1 MSEQPIR
8 ILIVDDHPVFRFGL
22 RALLEAQADMAVV
35 GEAESGETAV
45 TMTQSLQPDVVLM
58 DINLPG
64 INGIE
69 ATKQIA
75 TALPQTTIL
84 IITMFDDDTVFT
96 AMQAGAR
103 GYLLKGAQGDETLR
117 AIRAV
122 ANGEVIFS
130 PGVAEQMMAFFARGD
145 RQTNP
150 STESGK
156 TTPFPELTPREREIL
171 ELLAQGLTNTAI
183 AEKLVLSPKTIRN
196 QVSNIFSKLQV
207 ASRSEAIIKAR
218 EAGLGKT
225 SEKLP
230 RKGV

>member
-1 MSEQPIR
+1 MPEKSIR
-8 ILIVDDHPVFRFGL
+8 ILIVDDHPMFRFGL
-22 RALLEAQADMAVV
+22 RALLEAQADMVVV
-35 GEAESGETAV
+35 GEAESGETAID
-45 TMTQSLQPDVVLM
+45 MTQKLQPKVVLM
-58 DINLPG
+58 DINMTG

-69 ATKQIA
+69 ATKQI
-75 TALPQTTIL
+75 TAVLPQTAVL

-130 PGVAEQMMAFFARGD
+130 PGVAEQMMAFFMRGI
-145 RQTNP
+145 RETATTN
-150 STESGK
+150 SATEI
-156 TTPFPELTPREREIL
+156 PFPELTPREGEIL
-171 ELLAQGLTNTAI
+171 ELLAQGLTNPAI

-207 ASRSEAIIKAR
+207 ASRSEAIVKAR

-225 SEKLP
+225 ET
-230 RKGV
+230 